1 MTRIRRSI
9 LFVPADKPERIEKA
23 ATLSTD
29 VVVIELEDGVSPE
42 NKDSA
47 RREAGRMIEQ
57 VDFGNKEVALRVN
70 RISTLHGLE
79 DMKAM
84 AKWAKKPD
92 LVLLPKVESAGEVR
106 IYDDLISEMK
116 AVLEFMVMIE
126 SSRGILNAAKI
137 VSASPRVSCLALGTA
152 DLSAELGAHH
162 DETCF
167 LYNPYENRKE
177 LVEALFWYPMFRT
190 WFSLCGLC
198 KIVYNDIVPP
208 DNQETEDPRKIID
221 HVIGYANYFSGVT
234 GIEVN
239 VDDLIEMSERVY
251 NFQRIFNLRQG
262 YGVRDYDKIPYR
274 AMGPVT
280 EEEYLSRQEEYDEQL
295 TSYNVDSVARL
306 DNNEKLKKLREYREE
321 RYNKFRDEIY
331 KRRGWNSN
339 GIPTIETV
347 KRLQIDFPEIVDL
360 INIHSKEAT

>member
-152 DLSAELGAHH
+152 DLSAELGSQMSWDAMFAHRASMVLACGLTGIVPIDSPYLNIK
-162 DETCF
+162 DETG
-167 LYNPYENRKE
+167 LLKE
-177 LVEALFWYPMFRT
+177 CKKVREMGYTGKLCIHPSQLASVNGAFTPSPEEVARSRRIVKAAETQGTGALVLDGKMVDTPVIKSALRIVEAAERL
-190 WFSLCGLC
+190 GL
-198 KIVYNDIVPP
+198 D
-208 DNQETEDPRKIID
+208 
-221 HVIGYANYFSGVT
+221 
-234 GIEVN
+234 
-239 VDDLIEMSERVY
+239 
-251 NFQRIFNLRQG
+251 
-262 YGVRDYDKIPYR
+262 
-274 AMGPVT
+274 
-280 EEEYLSRQEEYDEQL
+280 
-295 TSYNVDSVARL
+295 
-306 DNNEKLKKLREYREE
+306 
-321 RYNKFRDEIY
+321 
-331 KRRGWNSN
+331 
-339 GIPTIETV
+339 
-347 KRLQIDFPEIVDL
+347 
-360 INIHSKEAT
+360 